1 MIDFNAV
8 ESHFTAETPS
18 FAEKGISAG
27 KVRGRRFLPVIQW
40 PGYGYVG
47 EGARATQALGG
58 NGLRRVLVSG
68 VSGPIGAALL
78 ASFGPHRT
86 QIVRLVRGRAQSAAQ
101 VSWDPLAPV
110 SPTAVSGFDA
120 VVHLAGESVVGRW
133 TEEKK
138 KAIRE
143 SRVQGTRNLAAA
155 LAHCEAKPRVLV
167 CASAVGFYG
176 NRGDEL
182 LCEESRGGQGFL
194 PEVCREWEDAS
205 RIAAEAGIRTVNIR
219 IGLVLS
225 PKGGALGN
233 MLKPFKLGLGGR
245 IGSGQQWWSWIH
257 VDDIVG
263 GIHHAIGTES
273 VVGPVSGL
281 GNGLVSGPVN
291 LVAPNPVRN
300 AEFAKVL
307 ASVLGRP
314 AFFPVPEFALRLA
327 LGKMAAEE
335 LLLSSQRV
343 EPGKLGASG
352 YAFRFRE
359 LRAAL
364 ENLVG

>member
-1 MIDFNAV
+1 
-8 ESHFTAETPS
+8 
-18 FAEKGISAG
+18 
-27 KVRGRRFLPVIQW
+27 
-40 PGYGYVG
+40 
-47 EGARATQALGG
+47 
-58 NGLRRVLVSG
+58 
-68 VSGPIGAALL
+68 
-78 ASFGPHRT
+78 
-86 QIVRLVRGRAQSAAQ
+86 VRLVRGRAQNAAQ
-101 VSWDPLAPV
+101 VSWDPLAPL
-110 SPTAVSGFDA
+110 SPAAVSGFDA

-133 TEEKK
+133 TDEKK

-155 LAHCEAKPRVLV
+155 LALIEAKPRVLV

-182 LCEESRGGQGFL
+182 LSEESAAGQGFL

-225 PKGGALGN
+225 AKGGALEN

-263 GIHHAIGTES
+263 GIQHALRTES
-273 VVGPVSGL
+273 L
-281 GNGLVSGPVN
+281 SGPVN
-291 LVAPNPVRN
+291 LVAPNPLRN
-300 AEFAKVL
+300 AEFTKVL

-314 AFFPVPEFALRLA
+314 AFLPVPEFALRLVF
-327 LGKMAAEE
+327 GKMAAGE
-335 LLLSSQRV
+335 LLLASQRV
-343 EPGKLGASG
+343 EPGKLLASG
-352 YAFRFRE
+352 YMFRFLE

-364 ENLVG
+364 ENLV

>member
-1 MIDFNAV
+1 MQKV
-8 ESHFTAETPS
+8 L
-18 FAEKGISAG
+18 IS
-27 KVRGRRFLPVIQW
+27 
-40 PGYGYVG
+40 
-47 EGARATQALGG
+47 GA
-58 NGLRRVLVSG
+58 
-68 VSGPIGAALL
+68 SGPIGTALL
-78 ASFGPHRT
+78 ASFEPQRA

-101 VSWDPLAPV
+101 IFWDPLVPL

-155 LAHCEAKPRVLV
+155 LARSEAKPRVLV

-176 NRGDEL
+176 SRGDEL
-182 LCEESRGGQGFL
+182 LREESPGGRGFL

-225 PKGGALGN
+225 AKGGALAN
-233 MLKPFKLGLGGR
+233 MLRPFKLGLGGR

-263 GIHHAIGTES
+263 GIHHAMRSEP
-273 VVGPVSGL
+273 VVGPV
-281 GNGLVSGPVN
+281 NF
-291 LVAPNPVRN
+291 VAPNPVRN
-300 AEFAKVL
+300 AEFTKVL

-314 AFFPVPEFALRLA
+314 AFFPVPQFALRLA
-327 LGKMAAEE
+327 FGKMAAEE
-335 LLLSSQRV
+335 LLLASQRV
-343 EPGKLGASG
+343 QPGKLGASG
-352 YAFRFRE
+352 YTFRFRE

>member
-1 MIDFNAV
+1 MNRI
-8 ESHFTAETPS
+8 
-18 FAEKGISAG
+18 
-27 KVRGRRFLPVIQW
+27 
-40 PGYGYVG
+40 
-47 EGARATQALGG
+47 
-58 NGLRRVLVSG
+58 LVSG

-78 ASFGPHRT
+78 ASFEPQST
-86 QIVRLVRGRAQSAAQ
+86 QIVRLVRGRAQGAAQ

-110 SPTAVSGFDA
+110 SPAAVSGFDA
-120 VVHLAGESVVGRW
+120 VVHLAGETVVGRW

-155 LAHCEAKPRVLV
+155 LAQSDAKPRVLV

-176 NRGDEL
+176 SRGEEL
-182 LCEESRGGQGFL
+182 LREDSPAGQGFL

-225 PKGGALGN
+225 AKGGALAN

-263 GIHHAIGTES
+263 GIHHAIGAES
-273 VVGPVSGL
+273 L
-281 GNGLVSGPVN
+281 SGPVN

-300 AEFAKVL
+300 AEFTKVL

-327 LGKMAAEE
+327 FGKMAAEE
-335 LLLSSQRV
+335 LLLASQRV

-359 LRAAL
+359 LRPAL
-364 ENLVG
+364 ENLV